1 MNRVHKNGWRHT
13 NFHRLVLYDFYI
25 FLNGLF
31 DDLLKIRGEMLS
43 CLLVKILRVDR
54 SAVLD
59 DDVGLFDLRK
69 VSLKHLCGIVETDRG
84 PYGRHPG
91 FFLRRNLK

>member
-1 MNRVHKNGWRHT
+1 
-13 NFHRLVLYDFYI
+13 
-25 FLNGLF
+25 
-31 DDLLKIRGEMLS
+31 MLS

-69 VSLKHLCGIVETDRG
+69 VSLKHLCGIVETDRDDG
-84 PYGRHPG
+84 APG
-91 FFLRRNLK
+91 FLGDLKRALLKRKKA